1 MTRTDR
7 RTVLRTLAALFA
19 SAALPACSLL
29 PGSSGRTCR
38 RVVVLGDPHLP
49 GPNLADKERLLA
61 QVNGWDDV
69 DLVVAMGDLC
79 EIDGSEAE
87 YAAVRAFF
95 ARLDKPLVAIA
106 GNHDYYFRDMAVT
119 EGHYRI
125 SPPDEQAVKLDRFR
139 RTFGLRQLYTSR
151 RLGGY
156 LLVFLST
163 DHQNFGT
170 GIGPAQFTWLRRLL
184 ARNRTTPT
192 IVFFHAP
199 LRGTQAKFRHYIDRP
214 SAIAQPEAA
223 VEELLAANPQ
233 VFLWVSGHTHTPPT
247 EPSYAAPINRFQDRV
262 TNIHNTDL
270 RGAMLWTN
278 SLFLCP
284 DRVEVRT
291 YNHTTGHCLPDLDR
305 TIVPPLVP

>member
-1 MTRTDR
+1 MRKVVVGCAGWSIPGRYRD
-7 RTVLRTLAALFA
+7 LFA
-19 SAALPACSLL
+19 DGDSGLAWYASRFPIVEINSSFYRPHQHATYARWAGSVPRGFRFSVKMPRLISHELALRGCGPAL
-29 PGSSGRTCR
+29 
-38 RVVVLGDPHLP
+38 D
-49 GPNLADKERLLA
+49 AFLA
-61 QVNGWDDV
+61 Q
-69 DLVVAMGDLC
+69 A
-79 EIDGSEAE
+79 S
-87 YAAVRAFF
+87 
-95 ARLDKPLVAIA
+95 
-106 GNHDYYFRDMAVT
+106 
-119 EGHYRI
+119 
-125 SPPDEQAVKLDRFR
+125 
-139 RTFGLRQLYTSR
+139 GLGA

-163 DHQNFGT
+163 DPQNSGT

-214 SAIAQPEAA
+214 SAIAQPETA
-223 VEELLAANPQ
+223 VEELLTANPQ

-291 YNHTTGHCLPDLDR
+291 YNHTTGHCLPA
-305 TIVPPLVP
+305 IGP

>member
-19 SAALPACSLL
+19 STALPACSLL
-29 PGSSGRTCR
+29 PGTSGRTCR
-38 RVVVLGDPHLP
+38 RIVLLGDPHLP
-49 GPNLADKERLLA
+49 GPNLADKERLRA
-61 QVNGWDDV
+61 RVNGWDDV
-69 DLVVAMGDLC
+69 DLVVALGDVC

-95 ARLDKPLVAIA
+95 ARLDQPLVAIA
-106 GNHDYYFRDMAVT
+106 GNHDYYFRDMAET
-119 EGHYRI
+119 EGRYLIAER
-125 SPPDEQAVKLDRFR
+125 DEQEEKLDRFR
-139 RTFGLRQLYTSR
+139 HAFGLRRLYSSR

-163 DHQNFGT
+163 DHPKFGT
-170 GIGPAQFTWLRRLL
+170 GIGPEQFAWLRRLL

-192 IVFFHAP
+192 IIFFHAP

-214 SAIAQPEAA
+214 SAIPQPEEA

-247 EPSYAAPINRFQDRV
+247 EPSFAAPINRFQDRV

-270 RGAMLWTN
+270 RGDTLWTN
-278 SLFLCP
+278 SLYLHP

-291 YNHTTGHCLPDLDR
+291 FDHTANQWLPHLDR
-305 TIVPPLVP
+305 TITPPILP